1 MYLQTSKFEVLSM
14 IGQSSAHQ
22 VFKAQHNLTSQL
34 YAIKMEKCPNSG
46 QIENEFKVL
55 KELDEIEGIPKI
67 INYGMT
73 PDNKSFLIMPLLN
86 CNLHDVLI
94 CQELSLSQV
103 LAIGLNI
110 IETLEKIHLKQI
122 LHLDI
127 KPENI
132 MLSQTIQNTSI
143 DQLLKPGFI
152 QIIDFGLSQSLENL
166 KNQKNLFIGSLNFA
180 SRASHKGEY
189 LSFKDDLESL
199 LYVLVYLRNYKLPWS
214 QLISKEF
221 TNSEIKS
228 IGEMKTSLFNKIALY
243 DKFPQEFLKFMSY
256 IDTLKQDK
264 IPDYSYV
271 KSLFITM
278 LQTKSS
284 SQILDQFQNQTYISS
299 IIQAINSETVQI
311 PVQQN
316 LSNQLSIENQLQ
328 EDIIENDD
336 QMICLSDMIWKYST
350 VKIKSILDIKY

>member
-1 MYLQTSKFEVLSM
+1 MYLQTSKYEVLSK
-14 IGQSSAHQ
+14 IGQGSAHQ

-34 YAIKMEKCPNSG
+34 YAIKMEKCPRSG

-94 CQELSLSQV
+94 CQELSLSQI

-110 IETLEKIHLKQI
+110 IETLEKIHHKPI

-132 MLSQTIQNTSI
+132 MLLQTIQNTSI

-214 QLISKEF
+214 QLISTEF

-228 IGEMKTSLFNKIALY
+228 IEEMKTSLFNKIAFY

-256 IDTLKQDK
+256 IDTLKQDE

-271 KSLFITM
+271 KSLFITN
-278 LQTKSS
+278 
-284 SQILDQFQNQTYISS
+284 IFISNFRLIS
-299 IIQAINSETVQI
+299 ELFLYFIYNLTINSETIQI

-316 LSNQLSIENQLQ
+316 LSNQLSMENQLQ
-328 EDIIENDD
+328 EDIIENDAK
-336 QMICLSDMIWKYST
+336 MISLSDMIWKYST